1 MDTAPT
7 TPSSRSGT
15 PGLDLFKIAGTS
27 ISGFL
32 PSWKTGDPR
41 RPRQPFT
48 TQLEE
53 RLALYLEY
61 HPHVRAYQ
69 RGDASPLFVSAY
81 RLATPLETPYRIP
94 YVYDGKVHHYLPDF
108 VGTLCDGGLL
118 IAEAGREQEK
128 SQGAALVKA
137 EAARRVAQ
145 LKGGVYWIG
154 TEERLSLRRHH
165 NLLSLHARRQV
176 FATYNEIVAALLADW
191 PWGDFRCVE
200 DWVRRLGSRWSDV
213 EVEAAVWKLVAEAA
227 AAGRLLVDLT
237 EVALDR
243 TTPLAFLSLDVPP
256 ILPDPLPSQLEETK
270 QDASQPPLISHQ
282 DEEAPLEAQGILP
295 GPTFDASTLASDE
308 QRQRFYRNLTAATAV
323 LNGGTLADVAR
334 TYAMAVSPLWRLVQ
348 HVKTHGQVACVPRGT
363 YHRERALRPEFQ
375 QMIRK
380 LYTQRKRPSVMA
392 VYEDD
397 RLKRL
402 AEDLSQREGTVVLTP
417 TYRQVGYF
425 IKAISAEAAVAQAR
439 SGLTHAPHERMSPH
453 SFVLSI
459 PAPALLCQVDE
470 HTLDLLIVTPEGTV
484 VTRRVHAAVLICVKT
499 AAILGA
505 VLALDSLKEEDYMR
519 LVKQA
524 LEPKDRLVAL
534 YECQHRWPCFGK
546 PAVIFHDRGKIF
558 TSERARQVLV
568 DRLGIVTEQAPP
580 YAPSA
585 KGTVE
590 ALFSWTTRKLEHRL
604 PGTTKA
610 TPAARGAY
618 DSVREAH
625 KAGITFEILEKFFI
639 QAIVDGY
646 MQEWDAL
653 RRQTRLA
660 LWEAGVQE
668 KGVPRWM
675 GSQDDL
681 KLLLMKAVNRKNP
694 TTGRYTLHPSR
705 GLSFLGHRYVSPGLL
720 DRLRGKEID
729 IYYDRRDLSVIYLFL
744 EGTLV
749 GEAYCIEFG
758 GRRVSLWEAQTEQR
772 ADRVQARSANAES
785 LASRQR
791 IQREATAGRRLLSLE
806 ARRLEHQR
814 HLDQQRPEIHPSHAH
829 AVLQALAEHQ
839 TATPLAPPTRTSL
852 LPPAIPEDEEMD
864 APIVHLPVRPLEDT
878 HE

>member
-1 MDTAPT
+1 MQ
-7 TPSSRSGT
+7 TPPIRSATRPGT
-15 PGLDLFKIAGTS
+15 PGLDVFKIAGRS
-27 ISGFL
+27 ISGFV
-32 PSWKTGDPR
+32 PSFKTGEGQR
-41 RPRQPFT
+41 ARVPFT
-48 TQLEE
+48 THLEE
-53 RLALYLEY
+53 RLALFLEY
-61 HPHVRAYQ
+61 HPHVHSYQ
-69 RGDASPLFVSAY
+69 RGDASAAFVSAY
-81 RLATPLETPYRIP
+81 RLAPTLETPYRIS
-94 YVYDGKVHHYLPDF
+94 YVYDGKAHDYLPDF

-118 IAEAGREQEK
+118 IAEAGRASEK
-128 SQGAALVKA
+128 RQGQSLAKA
-137 EAARRVAQ
+137 EAARRVAH

-154 TEERLSLRRHH
+154 TEEQLSLRRHH
-165 NLLSLHARRQV
+165 NLLVLHAHRKGCP
-176 FATYNEIVAALLADW
+176 TSDEIVATLLKDW
-191 PWGDFRCVE
+191 PWGDFRSVKECRE
-200 DWVRRLGSRWSDV
+200 RFGSRWSEV
-213 EVEAAVWKLVAEAA
+213 EVEATVWKLAADAA

-237 EVALDR
+237 EVDLDL
-243 TTPLAFLSLDVPP
+243 TTPLAFLNPTAPP
-256 ILPDPLPSQLEETK
+256 ILPDPLPSGLLESE
-270 QDASQPPLISHQ
+270 QEDAAPPAL
-282 DEEAPLEAQGILP
+282 DVEDREVPLEDEGVIP
-295 GPTFDASTLASDE
+295 GPPFDGSTIVSE
-308 QRQRFYRNLTAATAV
+308 EHRKRFYRNLAAATEM
-323 LNGGTLADVAR
+323 LTGGTLPKVAEQHE
-334 TYAMAVSPLWRLVQ
+334 MGVSTLWRLVQ
-348 HVKTHGQVACVPRGT
+348 RVKTHGQLACVPHGT
-363 YHRERALRPEFQ
+363 YHRERRLRPEFQ
-375 QMIRK
+375 QLIRK
-380 LYTQRKRPSVMA
+380 LYTQPKRPSITEVF
-392 VYEDD
+392 EDVH
-397 RLKRL
+397 LQHL
-402 AEDLSQREGTVVLTP
+402 AEELSQQEGTVVLLP
-417 TYRQVGYF
+417 TYRQVWKF
-425 IKAISAEAAVAQAR
+425 IRAISQEAAVAQAR
-439 SGLTHAPHERMSPH
+439 SGLKHAPHERMSTH

-524 LEPKDRLVAL
+524 LEPKDRLIAL
-534 YECQHRWPCFGK
+534 YECQHRWPCVGK

-558 TSERARQVLV
+558 TSERATQVLV

-590 ALFSWTTRKLEHRL
+590 ALFTWTTRKLEHRL
-604 PGTTKA
+604 PGTSKA
-610 TPAARGAY
+610 TPADRGTY
-618 DSVREAH
+618 DSAREAH
-625 KAGITFEILEKFFI
+625 KAGITFDVLEKCFI

-646 MQEWDAL
+646 MQEWDTL

-668 KGVPRWM
+668 KGIPRWL

-694 TTGRYTLHPSR
+694 ATGRYALHPSR

-758 GRRVSLWEAQTEQR
+758 GRRVSLWEAQAEQR
-772 ADRVQARSANAES
+772 ADRMQAARATAES

-791 IQREATAGRRLLSLE
+791 IQREATSGRRLLTLE
-806 ARRLEHQR
+806 ARRLEQQR
-814 HLDQQRPEIHPSHAH
+814 SLDHQRPEIHPSHAQ
-829 AVLQALAEHQ
+829 AVLEALAEHQ
-839 TATPLAPPTRTSL
+839 AGPSVAPPTRTGL
-852 LPPAIPEDEEMD
+852 LPPALPEDEEAD
-864 APIVHLPVRPLEDT
+864 TPVVHLPVRPWEDR